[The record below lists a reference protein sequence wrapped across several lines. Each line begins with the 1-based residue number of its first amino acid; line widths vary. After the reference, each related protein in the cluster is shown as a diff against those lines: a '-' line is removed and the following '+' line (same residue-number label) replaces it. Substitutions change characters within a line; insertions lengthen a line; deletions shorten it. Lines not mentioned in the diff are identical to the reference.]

1 MIGTR
6 VGQYELVEEIGK
18 GGMATVYRA
27 YQPRM
32 ERFVAVKVINKAILS
47 DETSMERFTREA
59 RLVVKLEHPHLLPVY
74 DYDGRHDPPYIVM
87 RYLESGTLKDVLE
100 QGALPLREAAFMLQ
114 QITSA
119 LDYAHRQGVIH
130 RDIKPSNIMIDADG
144 NAFLMD
150 FGIARVGDQKE
161 GLTQT
166 GFAVGTP
173 GYMSPEQALGESV
186 DSRTDIYALGVVLF
200 QMITGELPYTSETPM
215 GLVLKH
221 MQEPVPIATERKP
234 DLPDEVNDIIA
245 SAMAKQP
252 ENRYQTGGDMVEALM
267 DVVGNITSSR
277 GAPTQLRIAAKRA
290 LESIQSERDK
300 NSEKLDATMA
310 EFAKIR
316 EMGTPGGG
324 VGQMADAPT
333 MMTPTDQ
340 QAINPPTL
348 NPSTL
353 PLTDDPNKR
362 QASRN
367 QMMLFGGGILLILMI
382 VVVGLV
388 LAGGDGISD
397 AEATQTQVAFI
408 ESFTDTPTSTPSLTS
423 TPEPSAT
430 DTPTRTHT
438 PTSTRTNAP
447 PTPRTPIAQ
456 AQREM
461 TIRLGPGSNF
471 AEVGTFADGD
481 ELDIT
486 GVSENG
492 VWYQVLLPD
501 GTRGWILSSQRF
513 VDVTGNPEIIIVADA
528 PTLTPSNTATNT
540 ATATDTPTATLTPSL
555 TATDTQTATNT
566 LTATATLTATVT
578 ATATETPTAT
588 ATVTDTPMPSD
599 TPTATEP
606 PTNTPTATATPT
618 ATDTLTPTAT
628 FTPTPIPPGR
638 FPFGTDFSDDS
649 ALTDWTY
656 NPDVWRIATQA
667 GETALRGQGRLS
679 EALTI
684 LGDGAPEWAE
694 NSDFV
699 MSFDFYMAQGAS
711 GLRVVFRYDENTG
724 YNALELFPGLL
735 FLKREN
741 AENPDFLNRDTERT
755 IRRNSSA
762 PIRNDTWH
770 NAVIVADGQNISLY
784 IDRRLILRDV
794 DNLNPRLSS
803 GDILLQVNS
812 VGRSVLVDD
821 LAIVG
826 LNSEVSN
833 TFEQALPENFI
844 TQGTVSLAEEDA
856 TNSYLTMSRN
866 AELAIEMQPVDD
878 FTLRTRVQV
887 ANGRYS
893 LYLRETESESLHL
906 DMQVTGNLVVS
917 HLVDGE
923 SVSSFTLDNFFT
935 RNRWQELEV
944 TLVGDRIMLY
954 LDGRERLNRVLAST
968 PSEGRIR
975 FATTGLDLLWLDDLI
990 FTAASPVIAGD

>member
-47 DETSMERFTREA
+47 DETAMERFTREA

-74 DYDGRHDPPYIVM
+74 DYDGHNDPPYIVM

-150 FGIARVGDQKE
+150 FGIAHISDQKE

-186 DSRTDIYALGVVLF
+186 DSRTDIYAIGVVLF

-221 MQEPVPIATERKP
+221 MQEPVPIATERNP

-252 ENRYQTGGDMVEALM
+252 ENRYQTGGEMVEALM
-267 DVVGNITSSR
+267 EVVGNITSNR
-277 GAPTQLRIAAKRA
+277 GAPTQLRIAAQRA
-290 LESIQSERDK
+290 LENLQSEREKNNDK
-300 NSEKLDATMA
+300 IEATMA
-310 EFAKIR
+310 KFAKMR

-324 VGQMADAPT
+324 IGQMADVPT
-333 MMTPTDQ
+333 MLTPTGQ

-353 PLTDDPNKR
+353 PLTDGNGNPSN
-362 QASRN
+362 RN
-367 QMMLFGGGILLILMI
+367 RMMLVGGGFLVI
-382 VVVGLV
+382 VAIIV
-388 LAGGDGISD
+388 LAIVLSGGGGLSD
-397 AEATQTQVAFI
+397 ADATQTQIAFI
-408 ESFTDTPTSTPSLTS
+408 ESFTDTPTSA
-423 TPEPSAT
+423 PEPTNTAEPT
-430 DTPTRTHT
+430 DTATLTETATARNTA
-438 PTSTRTNAP
+438 TNPP
-447 PTPRTPIAQ
+447 PTPRTPVAQ
-456 AQREM
+456 AQREL
-461 TIRLGPGSNF
+461 TIRLGPGANF
-471 AEVGTFADGD
+471 PEVGTFAEGD

-486 GVSENG
+486 GMSENG
-492 VWYQVLLPD
+492 VWYEVLLPD

-513 VDVTGNPEIIIVADA
+513 VDVEGDPDIIIVAQA
-528 PTLTPSNTATNT
+528 PTLTPSDTATRT
-540 ATATDTPTATLTPSL
+540 ATSTQTPTATPTASNTATDTLTPSATFTATSTPTDTLTPSDTPIPTDTMTP
-555 TATDTQTATNT
+555 TATQSP
-566 LTATATLTATVT
+566 
-578 ATATETPTAT
+578 TPTAT
-588 ATVTDTPMPSD
+588 ATSTETPTL
-599 TPTATEP
+599 TPTATE
-606 PTNTPTATATPT
+606 
-618 ATDTLTPTAT
+618 TLTPTAT

-638 FPFGTDFSDDS
+638 FPFSTGFDDES

-656 NPDVWRIATQA
+656 NSDVWRIATQA

-679 EALTI
+679 EPLTI
-684 LGDGAPEWAE
+684 LGDGAPEWVE
-694 NSDFV
+694 NGDFV
-699 MSFDFYMAQGAS
+699 MSFDFYLTQGSS

-741 AENPDFLNRDTERT
+741 AENPDFLDRDTERT
-755 IRRNSSA
+755 IRRNSNA
-762 PIRNDTWH
+762 PIRNDAWH
-770 NAVIVADGQNISLY
+770 NAVIFADGQNISLY

-794 DNLNPRLSS
+794 DTLNPRLSS
-803 GDILLQVNS
+803 GAIMLQVNS
-812 VGRSVLVDD
+812 VGRSVLVDN
-821 LAIVG
+821 LTITG
-826 LNSEVSN
+826 INRGVSN
-833 TFEQALPENFI
+833 DFEQDLPENFV
-844 TQGTVSLAEEDA
+844 TQGSVSTVAEDA
-856 TNSYLTMSRN
+856 TNQYLSMGQNS
-866 AELAIEMQPVDD
+866 ELAIEMQPVTD

-893 LYLRETESESLHL
+893 LYLRDSETERLHL
-906 DMQVTGNLVVS
+906 DMQVNGNLVISHIADDAVVS
-917 HLVDGE
+917 T
-923 SVSSFTLDNFFT
+923 FTLDNFFT

-944 TLVGDRIMLY
+944 SLVGDRIILY
-954 LDGRERLNRVLAST
+954 LDGRERLNRVLEST
-968 PSEGRIR
+968 PASGGIR
-975 FATTGLDLLWLDDLI
+975 FATSRQDILWLDDLI
-990 FTAASPVIAGD
+990 FTVASPILSGE